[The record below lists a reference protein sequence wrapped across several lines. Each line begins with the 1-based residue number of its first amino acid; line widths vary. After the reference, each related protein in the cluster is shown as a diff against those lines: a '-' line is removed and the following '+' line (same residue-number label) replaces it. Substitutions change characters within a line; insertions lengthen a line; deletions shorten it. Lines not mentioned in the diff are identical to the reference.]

1 MTDSLPSSA
10 AHLLMIGPLLP
21 DLVADL
27 ESRYH
32 VHRLWEA
39 ADASVLLREHGA
51 SIRGIATSGRFGA
64 TRELI
69 AALPALEG
77 IFSFGVGYD
86 TIDLAAARERGV
98 VVTNTP
104 GVLDACVADTA
115 LALML
120 AAPRRIAEADRFVRA
135 SRWPNEGFPLGTRM
149 SGKRCGIVGLGNIGL
164 QIARRA
170 GAFDMEILYTN
181 RKPRADAP
189 AEYRYVPD
197 IESLAAECDFLVL
210 AVPGGAATRHMVNA
224 RVLDALGAKGWL
236 INIARGTVVDE
247 AALVSALQGKRIAGA
262 GLDVFEHEPATPDAF
277 NTMDNVVLLPHIA
290 SGTHETR
297 RAMADLMVANLDGW
311 FREEKVLTR
320 VV

>member
-10 AHLLMIGPLLP
+10 PHLLMVGPLLP

-27 ESRYH
+27 ESRYR

-39 ADASVLLREHGA
+39 ADADALLREHGPH
-51 SIRGIATSGRFGA
+51 IRGIATSGRFGA
-64 TRELI
+64 TAELI
-69 AALPALEG
+69 NALPALEG

-86 TIDLAAARERGV
+86 TIDLAAARARGV

-120 AAPRRIAEADRFVRA
+120 AAPRRIAQADRFVRA
-135 SRWPNEGFPLGTRM
+135 GRWPSENFPLGTRM

-170 GAFDMEILYTN
+170 AAFDMEILYTN

-189 AEYRYVPD
+189 EGYRYCPD
-197 IESLAAECDFLVL
+197 IETLAAECDFLVL
-210 AVPGGAATRHMVNA
+210 AVPGGDATRHMVNA
-224 RVLDALGAKGWL
+224 KVLDALGPTGWL
-236 INIARGTVVDE
+236 INIARGTVVHE
-247 AALVSALQGKRIAGA
+247 AALVSALQDKRIAGA
-262 GLDVFEHEPATPDAF
+262 GLDVFEHEPATPAAF
-277 NTMDNVVLLPHIA
+277 NAMDNVVLLPHIA

-311 FREEKVLTR
+311 FRDEKVLTR

>member
-1 MTDSLPSSA
+1 MTDTLPASA
-10 AHLLMIGPLLP
+10 PHLLMVGPLLP

-39 ADASVLLREHGA
+39 ADADALLREHGP

-69 AALPALEG
+69 NALPALEG

-86 TIDLAAARERGV
+86 TIDIAAAQARGV

-120 AAPRRIAEADRFVRA
+120 AAPRRIAQADRFVRDG
-135 SRWPNEGFPLGTRM
+135 RWPSEGFPLGTRLT
-149 SGKRCGIVGLGNIGL
+149 GKRCGIVGLGNIGL

-170 GAFDMEILYTN
+170 AAFDMDILYTN

-189 AEYRYVPD
+189 AGYTYCPN
-197 IESLAAECDFLVL
+197 IEALAAQCDFLVL
-210 AVPGGAATRHMVNA
+210 AVPGGDATRHMVNA
-224 RVLDALGAKGWL
+224 KVLDALGPQGWL

-247 AALVSALQGKRIAGA
+247 AALVAALQDKRIAGA
-262 GLDVFEHEPATPDAF
+262 GLDVFENEPATPAAL
-277 NTMDNVVLLPHIA
+277 NAMDNVVMLPHIA

-297 RAMADLMVANLDGW
+297 RAMAELTVANLDGW

>member
-10 AHLLMIGPLLP
+10 AHLLMVGPLLP

-247 AALVSALQGKRIAGA
+247 AALVSALQSKRIAGA

>member
-1 MTDSLPSSA
+1 MTEPLPASA
-10 AHLLMIGPLLP
+10 AHLLMVGPLLP
-21 DLVADL
+21 ELVADL
-27 ESRYH
+27 ASRYR

-39 ADASVLLREHGA
+39 ADPAALLREHGP

-69 AALPALEG
+69 DALPALEG

-86 TIDLAAARERGV
+86 TIDLAAAQERGV

-135 SRWPNEGFPLGTRM
+135 GRWPNEGFPLGTRM
-149 SGKRCGIVGLGNIGL
+149 SGKRCGIAGLGNIGL

-170 GAFDMEILYTN
+170 AAFDMEILYTS

-189 AEYRYVPD
+189 AGYRYCPD
-197 IESLAAECDFLVL
+197 IMSLAAECDFLVL
-210 AVPGGAATRHMVNA
+210 AVPGGGATRHLVNA
-224 RVLDALGAKGWL
+224 EVLDALGPQGWL

-247 AALVSALQGKRIAGA
+247 AALVRALQAKRIAGA
-262 GLDVFEHEPATPDAF
+262 GLDVFEHEPATPAAL
-277 NTMDNVVLLPHIA
+277 NAMDNVVLLPHIA

-311 FREEKVLTR
+311 FRDEKVLTR

>member
-1 MTDSLPSSA
+1 MTATLPASA
-10 AHLLMIGPLLP
+10 ADLLMVGPLLP
-21 DLVADL
+21 ELVADL
-27 ESRYH
+27 ESRYR

-39 ADASVLLREHGA
+39 QDPAALLREHGA
-51 SIRGIATSGRFGA
+51 YIRGIATSGRFGA

-69 AALPALEG
+69 DALPALEG

-86 TIDLAAARERGV
+86 TIDVAAAKARNV

-120 AAPRRIAEADRFVRA
+120 AVSRRVAEADRFVRA
-135 SRWPNEGFPLGTRM
+135 GRWPNEGFGLGTRM

-170 GAFDMEILYTN
+170 QAFDMEILYTN
-181 RKPRADAP
+181 RKPRPDAP
-189 AEYRYVPD
+189 AAYRYCPD
-197 IESLAAECDFLVL
+197 IETLAGQCDYLVL
-210 AVPGGAATRHMVNA
+210 AVPGGNATRHMVNA
-224 RVLDALGAKGWL
+224 QVLNALGPDGWL

-247 AALVSALQGKRIAGA
+247 AALVAALQQKRIAGA
-262 GLDVFEHEPATPDAF
+262 GLDVFEHEPATPAEL
-277 NTMDNVVLLPHIA
+277 NGMDNVVMLPHIA

-297 RAMADLMVANLDGW
+297 RAMADLMRSNLDGW
-311 FREEKVLTR
+311 FREGQVHTR

>member
-1 MTDSLPSSA
+1 MTQTLPASPA
-10 AHLLMIGPLLP
+10 QLLMVGPLLP

-27 ESRYH
+27 ASRYQ

-39 ADASVLLREHGA
+39 ADADALLREHGP

-69 AALPALEG
+69 QALPALEG

-86 TIDLAAARERGV
+86 TIDLAAAQERGV

-135 SRWPNEGFPLGTRM
+135 GRWPKEGFPLGTRL

-170 GAFDMEILYTN
+170 AAFDMDILYTN

-189 AEYRYVPD
+189 AGYQYCPS
-197 IESLAAECDFLVL
+197 IEALAEQCDFLVL
-210 AVPGGAATRHMVNA
+210 AVPGGDATRHLVNA
-224 RVLDALGAKGWL
+224 KVLDALGPKGWL

-247 AALVSALQGKRIAGA
+247 AALVSALQDKRIAGA
-262 GLDVFEHEPATPDAF
+262 GLDVFEHEPATPAAL
-277 NTMDNVVLLPHIA
+277 NAMDNVVMLPHIA

>member
-10 AHLLMIGPLLP
+10 PHLLMVGPLLP

-27 ESRYH
+27 ESRYL

-39 ADASVLLREHGA
+39 ADADALLREHGPH
-51 SIRGIATSGRFGA
+51 IRGIATSGRFGA
-64 TRELI
+64 TAELI
-69 AALPALEG
+69 NALPALEG

-86 TIDLAAARERGV
+86 TIDLAAARARGV

-120 AAPRRIAEADRFVRA
+120 AAPRRIAQADRFVRA
-135 SRWPNEGFPLGTRM
+135 GRWPGENFPLGTRM

-170 GAFDMEILYTN
+170 AAFDMEILYTN

-189 AEYRYVPD
+189 EGYRYCPD
-197 IESLAAECDFLVL
+197 IETLAAECDFLVL
-210 AVPGGAATRHMVNA
+210 AVPGGDATRHMVNA
-224 RVLDALGAKGWL
+224 KVLDALGPTGWL

-247 AALVSALQGKRIAGA
+247 AALVSALEDKRIAGA
-262 GLDVFEHEPATPDAF
+262 GLDVFEHEPATPAAF
-277 NTMDNVVLLPHIA
+277 NAMDNVVLLPHIA

-311 FREEKVLTR
+311 FRDEKVLTR

>member
-1 MTDSLPSSA
+1 MTDPLPASA
-10 AHLLMIGPLLP
+10 AHLLMVGPLLP
-21 DLVADL
+21 ELVADL
-27 ESRYH
+27 ASRYH
-32 VHRLWEA
+32 VHRLWESADPA
-39 ADASVLLREHGA
+39 ALLHEHGP

-69 AALPALEG
+69 GALPALEG

-86 TIDLAAARERGV
+86 TIDLAAAQERGV

-120 AAPRRIAEADRFVRA
+120 AAPRRIAQADRFVRA
-135 SRWPNEGFPLGTRM
+135 GRWPNEGFPLGTRM
-149 SGKRCGIVGLGNIGL
+149 TGKRCGIAGLGNIGL

-170 GAFDMEILYTN
+170 AAFDMEILYTS

-189 AEYRYVPD
+189 AGYRYCPD
-197 IESLAAECDFLVL
+197 ITSLAAACDFLVL
-210 AVPGGAATRHMVNA
+210 AVPGGNATRHMVNA
-224 RVLDALGAKGWL
+224 QVLDALGPQGWL

-247 AALVSALQGKRIAGA
+247 AALVSALQAKRIAGA
-262 GLDVFEHEPATPDAF
+262 GLDVFEHEPATPAAL
-277 NTMDNVVLLPHIA
+277 NAMDNVVLLPHIA

-311 FREEKVLTR
+311 FRDEKVLTR

>member
-104 GVLDACVADTA
+104 GALDACVADTA

-170 GAFDMEILYTN
+170 AAFDMEILYTN
-181 RKPRADAP
+181 RTPRADAP
-189 AEYRYVPD
+189 TEYRYVPD